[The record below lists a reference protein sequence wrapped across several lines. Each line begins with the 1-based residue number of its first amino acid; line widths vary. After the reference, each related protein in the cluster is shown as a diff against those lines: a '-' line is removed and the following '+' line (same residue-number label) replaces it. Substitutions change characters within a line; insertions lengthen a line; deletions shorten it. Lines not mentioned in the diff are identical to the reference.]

1 MKGLYGEDVMLP
13 HFIKI
18 EKMTTDPL
26 TGDTVFTKVYEGKCY
41 VSYRNVLRNVEAYY
55 NVYGYSK
62 IYEIYMSASKL
73 GDVSISVKLREDD
86 DWSRIN
92 IQSEPQISDLWK
104 YKGEKIGTII
114 RGSITFTRH

>member
-18 EKMTTDPL
+18 DKVTIEEL
-26 TGDTVFTKVYEGKCY
+26 TGDLIFTTVYEGKCY

-55 NVYGYSK
+55 NIYGYSK
-62 IYEIYMSASKL
+62 IYEIYMSNAKL
-73 GDVSISVKLREDD
+73 GDMRISIKLSEGDN
-86 DWSRIN
+86 WSRIN

-114 RGSITFTRH
+114 RGSITFTRN

>member
-1 MKGLYGEDVMLP
+1 MKGLYDEDVMLP

-18 EKMTTDPL
+18 DKVTLDPL
-26 TGDTVFTKVYEGKCY
+26 TGNLIFTNVYESKCY

-62 IYEIYMSASKL
+62 IYEIYMSTSKL
-73 GDVSISVKLREDD
+73 GEVRINIKLREED
-86 DWSRIN
+86 DWSLIN
-92 IQSEPQISDLWK
+92 LQSEPQISDLWK

>member
-18 EKMTTDPL
+18 EKVTIDPL
-26 TGDTVFTKVYEGKCY
+26 TGDAIFTKVYEGKCY

-62 IYEIYMSASKL
+62 IYEIYMSAAKL
-73 GDVSISVKLREDD
+73 GEVRINIKLREEDN
-86 DWSRIN
+86 WSRIN
-92 IQSEPQISDLWK
+92 LQSEPQISDLWK
-104 YKGEKIGTII
+104 YKGEKIGTIV
-114 RGSITFTRH
+114 RGSITFTRN

>member
-18 EKMTTDPL
+18 EKVTLDPL
-26 TGDTVFTKVYEGKCY
+26 NGNLVFTKVYEGKCY

-62 IYEIYMSASKL
+62 IYETYMSTSKL
-73 GDVSISVKLREDD
+73 GEVRINIKLREED

-92 IQSEPQISDLWK
+92 LQSEPQISDLWK

>member
-18 EKMTTDPL
+18 DKVTIEEL
-26 TGDTVFTKVYEGKCY
+26 TGNLIFTTVYEGKCY

-55 NVYGYSK
+55 NIYGYSK
-62 IYEIYMSASKL
+62 IYEIYMSAAKL
-73 GDVSISVKLREDD
+73 GDVRVSIKLKEDD
-86 DWSRIN
+86 NWSRIN

-114 RGSITFTRH
+114 RGSITFTRN

>member
-18 EKMTTDPL
+18 DKVTIEEL
-26 TGDTVFTKVYEGKCY
+26 TGNLIFTTVYEGKCY

-62 IYEIYMSASKL
+62 IYEIYMSNAKL
-73 GDVSISVKLREDD
+73 GDMRISIKLSEGDN
-86 DWSRIN
+86 WSRIN

-114 RGSITFTRH
+114 RGSITFTRN